1 MLLLKV
7 SEVCEKYQLTRKV
20 EDLAGLRRGTLR
32 SILSGRPARQSRSS
46 TYGLPRAVRLIV
58 QYLYEMSAEAA
69 PSSPRRAAALV
80 SDAEENT
87 KLNAE
92 CHHIPGPEQ
101 PDGATSDIRP
111 KGRY

>member
-20 EDLAGLRRGTLR
+20 EDLAGLRHGTLR
-32 SILSGRPARQSRSS
+32 SILSGCPARQSRSS

-80 SDAEENT
+80 SDAEEIT

-92 CHHIPGPEQ
+92 CHHIPGPDRL
-101 PDGATSDIRP
+101 DGPTDMIRP
-111 KGRY
+111 KRGR

>member
-7 SEVCEKYQLTRKV
+7 SEVCVKYKLTDSV
-20 EDLAGLRRGTLR
+20 ENLAGLRHGTLR
-32 SILSGRPARQSRSS
+32 SILSGCPARQSRSS
-46 TYGLPRAVRLIV
+46 TYGLHHAIRLIV

-80 SDAEENT
+80 SDAEEIT

-92 CHHIPGPEQ
+92 YHLIPGPEQ

-111 KGRY
+111 KGRH